1 VLLAACETTDIQDS
15 ARTPVA
21 PQVTQVQMQPQN
33 RLALV
38 IGNAAYHQKDY
49 FLENPVNDATDLAA
63 VLRQLDFE
71 VVEKTNLSKVEMEF
85 AIDQFSHQLYQNKGV
100 GLFYFSGHGIQHNGV
115 NYLLP
120 VDIQSLTDTW
130 QLRHKTVSAQYILDG
145 MQAATNQVNLLIL
158 DACRDLPVSIKS
170 WAKGDMIPPGLSNVV
185 PIPGSL
191 IAYAA
196 APGDIA
202 KSGAGQRNSPYVK
215 HMMKWMQVPNLSI
228 DEVFTKVGEAVKK
241 ETYGNQLPGY
251 YKQLYQPF
259 YFKRQAPKVSPE
271 KSKFAQLLR
280 ACKTHFQ
287 AGRLSAA
294 WGCYLAVL
302 KKDQTNAQALA
313 GLKKIEG
320 RYVRLTLSALKKGQV
335 NSARQYLASLRRVIP
350 GAAQLP
356 RLEAQ
361 LSALESQTVVTRPS
375 EIAGKVFRDR
385 LRDGGE
391 GPSMVW
397 IAGGRFKMGD
407 IQGGGQSYEQP
418 VHGVSVGRF
427 AMSRTEVKVGEF
439 RRFVNA
445 TWYRTEAE
453 KGDGCYV
460 DKNGKGSWEYV
471 KDANW
476 RNPNFSQNDN
486 HPVVCISLHDATV
499 YAEWLSQQTGK
510 VYRLPTEAEWEYA
523 ARAETETAR
532 YWGNVPN
539 EACRYA
545 NVHDRTS
552 KKENGFSWTPHNCRD
567 GYAKTAPVG
576 SFKPNAFGLF
586 DMLGNVWE
594 WTCSKYE
601 DKYGGEEKRCI
612 TNKKLAKNTRLSL
625 RGGGWIDWPGNV
637 RSADRNWGSPVG
649 RYGFVGLRLV
659 RP

>member
-1 VLLAACETTDIQDS
+1 
-15 ARTPVA
+15 
-21 PQVTQVQMQPQN
+21 MGH

-49 FLENPVNDATDLAA
+49 LLENPVNDATDLAA

-71 VVEKTNLSKVEMEF
+71 VVEKTNLSKVEMES

-100 GLFYFSGHGIQHNGV
+100 GLFYFSGHGIQHDGV

-158 DACRDLPVSIKS
+158 DACRDLPASIKS

-196 APGDIA
+196 APGGVA
-202 KSGAGQRNSPYVK
+202 ASGVGERNSPYVK
-215 HMMKWMQVPNLSI
+215 HLMKWMQVPNLSI

-259 YFKRQAPKVSPE
+259 YFKRQAEKPKLPPE
-271 KSKFAQLLR
+271 KSKVAQLLGV
-280 ACKTHFQ
+280 CNTHFQ

-294 WGCYLAVL
+294 WECYQAVL

-313 GLKKIEG
+313 GLKKIED
-320 RYVRLTLSALKKGQV
+320 RYVELTQSALKKGQV
-335 NSARQYLASLRRVIP
+335 NSARQYLASLRTVIP
-350 GAAQLP
+350 GAAQLS
-356 RLEAQ
+356 RLDAQ

-375 EIAGKVFRDR
+375 ETFVAGKVFRDR
-385 LRDGGE
+385 LRDGSE

-407 IQGGGQSYEQP
+407 IQGGGDPDEQL
-418 VHGVSVGRF
+418 VHEVSVGRF
-427 AMSRTEVKVGEF
+427 AMGHYEVKVGEF

-445 TWYRTEAE
+445 SGYRTEAE

-510 VYRLPTEAEWEYA
+510 EYRLPTEAEWEYA
-523 ARAETETAR
+523 ARAGTETAR
-532 YWGNVPN
+532 DWGNDPD

-545 NVHDRTS
+545 NAYDRTS
-552 KKENGFSWTPHNCRD
+552 KKENDFPWTHHNCTD

-601 DKYGGEEKRCI
+601 DKYGGEEKLCI
-612 TNKKLAKNTRLSL
+612 TSKKLAKNTRLSL
-625 RGGGWIDWPGNV
+625 RGGGWNGEPGWV
-637 RSADRNWGSPVG
+637 RSANRYWRSPTDRSDV
-649 RYGFVGLRLV
+649 VGLRLV
-659 RP
+659 RFPSIR